1 MYLVQSEN
9 SHKVRILV
17 TKRLFVQSEF
27 VQSEGRTKRGIA
39 VYAPFVFFQHD
50 PPKKL
55 YFVQIPKLVS
65 QIPIK
70 PSVITLQTKIF
81 RPLQYNGML

>member
-39 VYAPFVFFQHD
+39 VLTFRKDFQ
-50 PPKKL
+50 PML
-55 YFVQIPKLVS
+55 NSILVS
-65 QIPIK
+65 
-70 PSVITLQTKIF
+70 SVRAALRKCSKT
-81 RPLQYNGML
+81 